1 MSRRYNKV
9 STFRTFTELL
19 LADFSIIISVPFVVF
34 TALSESW
41 RPRRNTTTRCDFIS
55 FALGGKA
62 RLQY

>member
-1 MSRRYNKV
+1 M
-9 STFRTFTELL
+9 TFTELL